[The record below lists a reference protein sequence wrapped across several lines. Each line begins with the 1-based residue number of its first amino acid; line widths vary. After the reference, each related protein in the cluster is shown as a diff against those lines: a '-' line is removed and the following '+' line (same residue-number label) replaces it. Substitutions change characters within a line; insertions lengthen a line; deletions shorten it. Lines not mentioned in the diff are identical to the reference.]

1 MSEKE
6 KRESEQKL
14 VHELELIR
22 DAKKLTHENEY
33 FQNRSGSSFAPNF
46 QASES

>member
-1 MSEKE
+1 MLSERWK
-6 KRESEQKL
+6 
-14 VHELELIR
+14 HA
-22 DAKKLTHENEY
+22 DENEY